1 MTFYHASPLMLPK
14 LIERFET
21 AYKELEAPRS
31 RELYHVLRRHALF
44 VAARKKGMSTMDIK
58 RHSGYDHA
66 TVLYASKNH
75 ESNLMLDQYR
85 SSYRYY
91 LKFLSLPEEQLKKE
105 LIKQQL
111 KELQEQKE
119 RLNRELKTL

>member
-14 LIERFET
+14 LIERFEL
-21 AYKELEAPRS
+21 AYKELEAPKS

-58 RHSGYDHA
+58 RHTDYDHA

-75 ESNLMLDQYR
+75 EANLTLDYYR
-85 SSYRYY
+85 ETYKYY
-91 LKFLSLPEEQLKKE
+91 LKFLSSSEAELKKILIQQQLEELRRESENLKKE
-105 LIKQQL
+105 L
-111 KELQEQKE
+111 E
-119 RLNRELKTL
+119 TL